1 MTALITLRQAVKSS
15 LEAASTPMASEASD
29 DENPELIASNGLN
42 ELIAIEASLASATD
56 GAVVQ
61 SSASLDSRDSSIPDS
76 PTLAGSVVE
85 PDANSNS
92 EQITDEQVKQ
102 EIAAREAYIATALQ
116 TIQNGRASELDS
128 EEVVKK
134 VERLPMIAYRYSRY
148 YRSKAD
154 LKAIGRAFHENELCG
169 AFSKLWRMK
178 NRSRFRIASAS
189 AARERSSETEIE
201 SLPNSETPPPPPEP
215 SSPEQQGVALAA
227 VYKTLVN
234 TLWGASD
241 AFHRVCFDAADQ
253 NLYLSMLDDLSSD
266 AFLDDIQTDPEK
278 SELVPYIEAYFS
290 ILHNLLQQD
299 DVAEQIIPE
308 LKQRRIAEL
317 LKKYLKIKYASIS
330 IVFHQSKPQI

>member
-154 LKAIGRAFHENELCG
+154 LKAIGRAFHENDLCG
-169 AFSKLWRMK
+169 AFNKLWRMK
-178 NRSRFRIASAS
+178 SRSRFRIVAAS
-189 AARERSSETEIE
+189 AAKAPSSGTETGPP
-201 SLPNSETPPPPPEP
+201 PNSESPVPTLSESPP
-215 SSPEQQGVALAA
+215 PEQQGVALAA

-253 NLYLSMLDDLSSD
+253 NIYLLLLDDLSSD
-266 AFLDDIQTDPEK
+266 AFLEDIQADPEK

-317 LKKYLKIKYASIS
+317 LKKYLKIKYASVS
-330 IVFHQSKPQI
+330 IDFAQM

>member
-1 MTALITLRQAVKSS
+1 MTTLITLQQAAKSS
-15 LEAASTPMASEASD
+15 LEAASTPMATDVSD
-29 DENPELIASNGLN
+29 DENPEPIASNGLN

-56 GAVVQ
+56 GAVAQ
-61 SSASLDSRDSSIPDS
+61 SSATFEGRESSGAADS
-76 PTLAGSVVE
+76 PTPAGSDVE

-92 EQITDEQVKQ
+92 EQITDEHVRK
-102 EIAAREAYIATALQ
+102 EIAAREAYIATGLQ
-116 TIQNGRASELDS
+116 TIHNGRASELDS
-128 EEVVKK
+128 DEVVQK

-154 LKAIGRAFHENELCG
+154 LKAIGRAFHENDLCG
-169 AFSKLWRMK
+169 AFNKLWRMK
-178 NRSRFRIASAS
+178 SRSRFRIVAAS
-189 AARERSSETEIE
+189 AAKAPSSGTETGPP
-201 SLPNSETPPPPPEP
+201 PNSESPVPTLSESPP
-215 SSPEQQGVALAA
+215 PEQQGVALAA

-253 NLYLSMLDDLSSD
+253 NIYLLLLDDLSSD
-266 AFLDDIQTDPEK
+266 AFLEDIQADPEK
-278 SELVPYIEAYFS
+278 SELVPYIEACFS

-317 LKKYLKIKYASIS
+317 LKKYLKIKYASVS
-330 IVFHQSKPQI
+330 IDFAQM